1 MNITEF
7 QQRISEADN
16 PVVVDF
22 WANWC
27 VPCKMTKPVLEKLAK
42 EYSDKIEFMPIDA
55 DASHDVL
62 KQFNVISI
70 PTVLTIH
77 NGEVA
82 ARITGAQN
90 EASYRVMFESL
101 IEGREVK
108 VPVSS
113 LDRMVRLGAGALTVI
128 FGMSSSNWLIVGVGG
143 IIAFLGVYDR
153 CPIWRALTGMFKRQ
167 FSKKTEP
174 E

>member
-7 QQRISEADN
+7 QQRISEADKH
-16 PVVVDF
+16 VVVDF

-42 EYSDKIEFMPIDA
+42 EYNDKIEFMPIDA

-70 PTVLTIH
+70 PTVLTH

-82 ARITGAQN
+82 TRITGAQN
-90 EASYRVMFESL
+90 EASYRAMIESL
-101 IEGREVK
+101 IEDREVK
-108 VPVSS
+108 VSVSP
-113 LDRMVRLGAGALTVI
+113 LDRMLRLGTGTLLVI
-128 FGMSSSNWLIVGVGG
+128 SGMSSSNWLIVGVGG
-143 IIAFLGVYDR
+143 IIAFLAVYDR